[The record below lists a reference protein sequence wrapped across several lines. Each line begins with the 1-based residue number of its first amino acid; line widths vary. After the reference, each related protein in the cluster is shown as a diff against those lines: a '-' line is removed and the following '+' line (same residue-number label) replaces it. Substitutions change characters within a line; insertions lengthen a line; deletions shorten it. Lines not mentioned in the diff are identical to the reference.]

1 MTHGRAAT
9 DAGGQDRPHV
19 RRTIEDPAMRCHPAA
34 VALLLLAGCA
44 STPKPEPM
52 PTLVKV
58 PVVEYVRVPDSLTKP
73 CPVTRVASRTV
84 EAVVSA
90 YNANVTALESCNAR
104 SEEHTS
110 ELQSL
115 MRISYA

>member
-73 CPVTRVASRTV
+73 CPVPRVASRTV
-84 EAVVSA
+84 EAVE
-90 YNANVTALESCNAR
+90 LGR
-104 SEEHTS
+104 STCRERVDQYGYDS
-110 ELQSL
+110 GVRGQLK
-115 MRISYA
+115 

>member
-1 MTHGRAAT
+1 
-9 DAGGQDRPHV
+9 
-19 RRTIEDPAMRCHPAA
+19 MRCHPAA

-90 YNANVTALESCNAR
+90 YNANVR

-115 MRISYA
+115 MRISYAVFCLKKITSRSLERASEILSLMIISYFMLTFNL